1 MRPFGKRGDLIKKAA
16 GMIQEDVATIRIFN
30 NIGVYAMKKN
40 IHFKPT
46 QKRPLSRYSMGPKSG
61 VKGLRK
67 TVSSALAGLRIPPI
81 ISVLRIISR
90 ISNKCKERCCRFIQF
105 FQRENALIP
114 VELRLYLL
122 KPL

>member
-1 MRPFGKRGDLIKKAA
+1 MRTFAKRGELIKKAA

-30 NIGVYAMKKN
+30 NIDVYTMKKN

-61 VKGLRK
+61 VKRLRK
-67 TVSSALAGLRIPPI
+67 TVSTAFARLRIPPI

-90 ISNKCKERCCRFIQF
+90 ISNKCKERCCRFI
-105 FQRENALIP
+105 
-114 VELRLYLL
+114 
-122 KPL
+122 

>member
-1 MRPFGKRGDLIKKAA
+1 
-16 GMIQEDVATIRIFN
+16 MIQEAVATIRIFN

-67 TVSSALAGLRIPPI
+67 TVSTALARLRIPPI

-90 ISNKCKERCCRFIQF
+90 ISNKCKDVAVLSNFSKEKM
-105 FQRENALIP
+105 
-114 VELRLYLL
+114 LL
-122 KPL
+122 SPLSYVYTL